1 MKLVGIVAV
10 NHFVSDTPLPLSL
23 YYTKVELDNV
33 LMYRMLQA
41 DNWNNILRVVFN
53 TCNTFIRK
61 LNIEVKYENDVNG
74 TVGYRRCLSTF
85 LSKSAKIYY

>member
-53 TCNTFIRK
+53 TCNIFIRK
-61 LNIEVKYENDVNG
+61 LNIEVKYENDG
-74 TVGYRRCLSTF
+74 TVGYRRCLSIF
-85 LSKSAKIYY
+85 LLKSAKIYH